1 MCLFLFLISFNFIY
15 FIRGERM
22 NNNFDYNSFKDMNCN
37 NFIDYLLTLNA
48 NELSLLAVGLG
59 FLLSANID
67 ANKQS
72 SLGNFFE
79 LIGQLL
85 LTISAQNIQLHTY
98 CCNSIDLER
107 KIHMLEKEIERLK
120 RSIL

>member
-1 MCLFLFLISFNFIY
+1 
-15 FIRGERM
+15 M
-22 NNNFDYNSFKDMNCN
+22 NNEYDYNNFKNMNCN
-37 NFIDYLLTLNA
+37 TFIDYLLTLSA

-67 ANKQS
+67 ANQQN

-85 LTISAQNIQLHTY
+85 LTISAQNIELQPNYPTRQQLLNEINTM
-98 CCNSIDLER
+98 
-107 KIHMLEKEIERLK
+107 KIEIERLK